1 MAVVFVI
8 GIAIRMPDSLMAP
21 SATIASVVANNFPEA
36 EPGTLD
42 LAVLLALGFIL
53 FVVSFGV
60 LAVAR
65 LLLRQERMS

>member
-1 MAVVFVI
+1 
-8 GIAIRMPDSLMAP
+8 MAP
-21 SATIASVVANNFPEA
+21 SSTIASVVANNFPEA

-42 LAVLLALGFIL
+42 LAVLLALGFLL

-60 LAVAR
+60 LAIAR